1 MIAAP
6 FIILCVYLYTF
17 WRCKKRL
24 AESDKQLKP
33 CISWARSNG
42 LQLPKRPSLIAFYIV
57 SINDSFF
64 IFLRFPIWLII
75 LIIDDNFQYTNDV

>member
-1 MIAAP
+1 MPAFPI
-6 FIILCVYLYTF
+6 IILCVYLYTF

-64 IFLRFPIWLII
+64 ISIREGRK
-75 LIIDDNFQYTNDV
+75 DERTYSC